1 MVVIWGL
8 DLADMQWGKFKSSY
22 MFKNRDY
29 HLRRTKFIVYQ
40 LAMIFCVVSESLG
53 TDAIS
58 KYVDQQKRLERRP
71 GVFVKNNDIV
81 GSFSFNI
88 FVGVFVATI
97 FGAAFFFDLFW
108 PERSETKAVRIAWK
122 ACAVLA
128 SCFALASAIL
138 LTVVIAT
145 HRATVTGMEHIK
157 ENPPLLYKK
166 NGRAVASVVLIWL
179 GFLATVWST
188 FLMFASINYIEA
200 YGPFSTHARRSPK
213 IGIDGVDGIEM
224 SQAEREAV

>member
-1 MVVIWGL
+1 MAVIWGL

-22 MFKNRDY
+22 MFKVYTILLSSMNWTDTRPQNRDY

-58 KYVDQQKRLERRP
+58 KYVDQQKDFERRP
-71 GVFVKNNDIV
+71 GVSVRNNDIV

-122 ACAVLA
+122 ACAVLVR
-128 SCFALASAIL
+128 L
-138 LTVVIAT
+138 LLVK
-145 HRATVTGMEHIK
+145 G
-157 ENPPLLYKK
+157 L
-166 NGRAVASVVLIWL
+166 S
-179 GFLATVWST
+179 F
-188 FLMFASINYIEA
+188 
-200 YGPFSTHARRSPK
+200 
-213 IGIDGVDGIEM
+213 
-224 SQAEREAV
+224 